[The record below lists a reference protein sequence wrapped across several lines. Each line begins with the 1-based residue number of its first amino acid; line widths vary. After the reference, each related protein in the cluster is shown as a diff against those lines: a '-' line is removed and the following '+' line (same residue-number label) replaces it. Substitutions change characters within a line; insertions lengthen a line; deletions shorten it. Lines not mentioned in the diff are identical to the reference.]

1 MMRVGDLYLQK
12 FKITGRLGQGNFG
25 GMVYRAENFVAGR
38 DVALKIFPHTEDPE
52 SRERLQAEHDGA
64 RLQQQL
70 SGDPRVTEVYS
81 YGLDTYGDLYVEM
94 EHVDGEN
101 LSTRIG
107 RGPLPPGEAVRYAME
122 IAEMLHYFA
131 SFRGE
136 DQSLR
141 EAFHGDLKPQNI
153 RITSNGRVKV
163 FDFGIA
169 KAVSASRSATGQAFA
184 SPAYTSPESLRTNR
198 ADAALDR
205 WALGVTLYQMVSG
218 RLPFDGP
225 KPEIIERAIRS
236 GPPAAINGCSPA
248 LMNVIWRMLAQDPAQ
263 RYPDATAIVSALR
276 GIPLTVA
283 AAANTNTNGFP
294 PVLDFDPEATR
305 RTAPAATPPPIAA
318 LDSEATQRTTAPARA
333 LKPAINAHPL
343 LRFGWKTPLAVVLGL
358 GLLYFLWTQRTVYA
372 EAGDLRHRLDAA
384 SNTDLEQA
392 WQEYERLESRRVFPL
407 LTWGVQSSLKERLVA
422 EGARVVEE
430 YHSARSP
437 IIRRP
442 RWERASLLLDHAL
455 KLDAGNGDIK
465 ARKKVIDGYLRRIDA
480 QGSKTAA
487 DREAA
492 LTDAEAHFKEAT
504 TLANGWPEPWLA
516 LMTLYAYDRRNV
528 EQTDRAFAEARKR
541 GRSESTRDVIL
552 QADVRYYAVAGLV
565 KQMES
570 FTAASEQ
577 GTRVNNT
584 ILEYCRRGIEL
595 YSQTLTQNPP
605 PRDARKNLE
614 EMQAHERDADS
625 RRSTWS
631 LLQP

>member
-1 MMRVGDLYLQK
+1 MMRIGDLYLQK

-25 GMVYRAENFVAGR
+25 GMVYRAQNFVAGR
-38 DVALKIFPHTEDPE
+38 EVALKIFPHTEDPE
-52 SRERLQAEHDGA
+52 SRERLEAEHAGA
-64 RLQQQL
+64 KLQQQL
-70 SGDPRVTEVYS
+70 SGDPRVTKVYS
-81 YGLDTYGDLYVEM
+81 LGIDSYGDFYVEM

-101 LSTRIG
+101 LSTRIA
-107 RGPLPPGEAVRYAME
+107 RGALPPGEAVRYAME
-122 IAEMLHYFA
+122 LAEMLDYFA

-141 EAFHGDLKPQNI
+141 EVFHGDLKPQNI
-153 RITSNGRVKV
+153 RITTDGRVKV

-198 ADAALDR
+198 ADATLDR
-205 WALGVTLYQMVSG
+205 WSLGVTLYQMVSG

-225 KPEIIERAIRS
+225 KPEIVERAIRS
-236 GPPAAINGCSPA
+236 GPPPRIEGCSPA
-248 LMNVIWRMLAQDPAQ
+248 LMSVIWRMLAQDPSQ
-263 RYPDATAIVSALR
+263 RYPNATAVVEALR

-283 AAANTNTNGFP
+283 AAASAGFP

-305 RTAPAATPPPIAA
+305 RTSPARADTPPPIE
-318 LDSEATQRTTAPARA
+318 SEATQRTSAPARSLPPA
-333 LKPAINAHPL
+333 LQSTHPL
-343 LRFGWKTPLAVVLGL
+343 LRFGWKMPLAGVLTLGL
-358 GLLYFLWTQRTVYA
+358 IFFLWTQRSVYA
-372 EAGDLRHRLDAA
+372 DAGNLRHRLDAA

-392 WQEYERLESRRVFPL
+392 WQEYEQLESRRVFPL
-407 LTWGVQSSLKERLVA
+407 LTWGLQSSLKERLIA
-422 EGARVVEE
+422 EGSRVIEE

-442 RWERASLLLDHAL
+442 RWERSSLLLDHAL
-455 KLDAGNGDIK
+455 KLDAGNVDVK
-465 ARKKVIDGYLRRIDA
+465 ARKKVVDGYLRRIDA
-480 QGSKTAA
+480 QGAKASA

-492 LTDAEAHFKEAT
+492 LTDAEAHFKEAAA
-504 TLANGWPEPWLA
+504 LASGWPEPWLA
-516 LMTLYAYDRRNV
+516 LMTLHAYDRRNV

-541 GRSESTRDVIL
+541 GRSESTRDITL
-552 QADVRYYAVAGLV
+552 QADVRYYAVAGLA
-565 KQMES
+565 KQVTS
-570 FTAASEQ
+570 FGDASEQ
-577 GTRVNNT
+577 AAKLNNT

-614 EMQAHERDADS
+614 ELQEHERQADE
-625 RRSTWS
+625 RRGRWS